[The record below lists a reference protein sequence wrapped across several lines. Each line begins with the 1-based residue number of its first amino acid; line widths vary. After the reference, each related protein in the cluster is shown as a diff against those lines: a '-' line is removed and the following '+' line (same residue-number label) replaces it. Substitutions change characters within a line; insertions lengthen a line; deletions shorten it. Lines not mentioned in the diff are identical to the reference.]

1 MKFKGHE
8 TFYIR
13 KGWLYKG
20 LKNVKTKPTVFTN
33 KDENPMDVLGIGSN
47 MVKSLRYWLQAVGLT
62 IEPRTRVRAQSFTP
76 LAELIWENDR
86 YLEEVG
92 TLWLLH
98 YSLAT
103 NKDNA
108 TAWYYF
114 FNEFKLTEFQKEDFV
129 QMLDNFAKIEY
140 ESVVAKTSLED
151 DFTCIINT
159 YVSRHKVNPDKVLP
173 ESNIDCPFGE
183 LGLIDLVDKKER
195 IYRKA
200 QPRKNML
207 HPLIVLAIILDQS
220 DGKNEIRIT
229 DLLNEKCNV
238 GKVLNLDV
246 VSLTAYLYQIAQ
258 MGHIKVNRTAG
269 LDVINILTNLDSLDC
284 AQAYYDALI

>member
-20 LKNVKTKPTVFTN
+20 LKNVKDQPTVFIN
-33 KDENPMDVLGIGSN
+33 KVENPMDVLGIGSN

-62 IEPRTRVRAQSFTP
+62 KEAKARIREQSFTS
-76 LAELIWENDR
+76 LAEIIWENDR
-86 YLEEVG
+86 YLEEIG

-114 FNEFKLTEFQKEDFV
+114 FNEFKLSEFQKEDFA
-129 QMLDNFAKIEY
+129 QMLDNFVKIEY
-140 ESVVAKTSLED
+140 DSVVAKTSLED

-207 HPLIVLAIILDQS
+207 HPLIVYAIILDQS
-220 DGKNEIRIT
+220 DGKKQIRIT
-229 DLLNEKCNV
+229 DLLIEKCNV

-269 LDVINILTNLDSLDC
+269 LDVINILTDLDYLNC
-284 AQAYYDALI
+284 VKAYYDALI

>member
-20 LKNVKTKPTVFTN
+20 LKNVKAKSTVFTN

-47 MVKSLRYWLQAVGLT
+47 MVKSLRYWLPAVGLT
-62 IEPRTRVRAQSFTP
+62 EEPKTRIRAQSFTS
-76 LAELIWENDR
+76 LAELIWKNDT

-98 YSLAT
+98 YCLAT

-140 ESVVAKTSLED
+140 ETSVAKTSLED

-183 LGLIDLVDKKER
+183 LGLIDLVDKKEK

-200 QPRKNML
+200 QPSKNML
-207 HPLIVLAIILDQS
+207 HPLIVLAIIINQS
-220 DGKNEIRIT
+220 DGKNEIRIA

-246 VSLTAYLYQIAQ
+246 VSLTSYLNQIAQ

-269 LDVINILTNLDSLDC
+269 LDMVKITTDLDYLNC
-284 AQAYYDALI
+284 IQAYYDALI

>member
-20 LKNVKTKPTVFTN
+20 LKNVKIKATVFIN

-62 IEPRTRVRAQSFTP
+62 KEAKARIRSQSFTS
-76 LAELIWENDR
+76 LAEIIWKNDC

-114 FNEFKLTEFQKEDFV
+114 FNEFKLSEFQKDDFV
-129 QMLDNFAKIEY
+129 QMLDSSIKIEY
-140 ESVVAKTSLED
+140 DTTVAKTSLED

-183 LGLIDLVDKKER
+183 LGLIDLVDKKEK
-195 IYRKA
+195 IFRKA

-220 DGKNEIRIT
+220 DGKNEIRIS

-246 VSLTAYLYQIAQ
+246 VLLTSYLNQIAQ
-258 MGHIKVNRTAG
+258 MGHIKVIRTAG
-269 LDVINILTNLDSLDC
+269 LDVVIITTDLDYLTC
-284 AQAYYDALI
+284 GQAYYDALI